1 MKNDIREMLKNVI
14 QENAVSF
21 KENTAKVLYAKVGTK
36 LEEKYKT
43 VAKTI
48 MEPKN
53 ETNNWANRRR
63 KIH

>member
-14 QENAVSF
+14 QENAISF

-36 LEEKYKT
+36 LEEKYKAL
-43 VAKTI
+43 AKTI

-53 ETNNWANRRR
+53 ETNN
-63 KIH
+63 